1 MSTVL
6 VVDDSKTIIAAL
18 TRFLKTHG
26 YGVVAADNFVAIP
39 KLIEEQRPEA
49 IVLDLNMPALTG
61 EQIGKFLRRYGYQ
74 GRLIIYSSEAD
85 SRLEKSAGD
94 LGAHAWVSKNG
105 PVEALLAALN

>member
-1 MSTVL
+1 MSTIL
-6 VVDDSKTIIAAL
+6 VVDDSKTIIMGL
-18 TRFLKTHG
+18 TRFLKNHG
-26 YGVVAADNFVAIP
+26 YGVVAAETFVAIP

-49 IVLDLNMPALTG
+49 IVLDLNMPALSG

-85 SRLEKSAGD
+85 TRLEKTAND